1 MSDQVSVTLKT
12 LSDTMQLLSQSLG
25 NEKKQHIE
33 LLTKLNNHLIN
44 SQTEIKQDIFDFLN
58 KVDLQEFALIVKD
71 SKLNIEN
78 NQKSIVQLNAEIE
91 NIKQTATQSLVELE
105 KQNLD
110 ISEKISAS
118 SDHVT
123 SEIIKNV
130 ASNVKESVTQ
140 NFLLQFKEQNQTLIL
155 EIEKANRSATTN
167 ILEVYNHLIKQ
178 VSTVTNNHKDSLSQF
193 KVDVNAFKESINI
206 AINSVKYSFA
216 EVEELNTDHM
226 HELRKSCTN
235 FKNYVIN
242 EINNEVKNI
251 NSFFDD
257 EINKVSKKI
266 KDHCESSLN
275 KMSDAENQLSQ
286 KANQVALKLNESL
299 TTTEKIIVKQTD
311 YYEKLNKRLNFNYF
325 SINTSS
331 ILAIVL
337 VVLSALCISAFVQ
350 NKKLEKENIALEQQ
364 NQKLNADAVLLASIR
379 KDSISLTKQSF
390 SDIKKKFPKL
400 IVTLNCKSLD

>member
-44 SQTEIKQDIFDFLN
+44 SQTEIKQDIFDFIN

-140 NFLLQFKEQNQTLIL
+140 NFLLQFKEQNQILIL
-155 EIEKANRSATTN
+155 EIEKANKTATTN
-167 ILEVYNHLIKQ
+167 ILEIYNNLAKQ
-178 VSTVTNNHKDSLSQF
+178 VLSVTNNHKESISQF
-193 KVDVNAFKESINI
+193 KVDVDAFKESINI

-216 EVEELNTDHM
+216 KVEELNADQM
-226 HELRKSCTN
+226 QQLRESCTN
-235 FKNYVIN
+235 FKNFLIN
-242 EINNEVKNI
+242 EINNEIKNI

-275 KMSDAENQLSQ
+275 KMSDAENLLNQ

-311 YYEKLNKRLNFNYF
+311 YYEKLNNKLNFNYF

-331 ILAIVL
+331 ILFVL
-337 VVLSALCISAFVQ
+337 VVVLSSLCIATFIKNQQLVAKNQQLYEDSVILQ
-350 NKKLEKENIALEQQ
+350 TIKRDTLDITKL
-364 NQKLNADAVLLASIR
+364 SIV
-379 KDSISLTKQSF
+379 DM
-390 SDIKKKFPKL
+390 KKKFPDLK
-400 IVTLNCKSLD
+400 VTFNCKLLD